1 MGVVLSRFRRLVG
14 RRYAP
19 TETVPGQSITSAA
32 KSAASSESRSPEPS
46 PPPIHI
52 AIVGAGI
59 GGLSLAVGCLRN
71 NVTFTIY
78 ESAAQYSVIGAG
90 VGLGPNA
97 LRALHLIS
105 PELRAL
111 YDTISSGNL
120 SEEKLHVAMEAM
132 YAEPGFGETRGWTP
146 QPFGAKCY
154 ERTSAH
160 RRDLLNI
167 LTGKIPDNAVQ
178 FNKRVTDIQQLV
190 NEGRC
195 VLSFS
200 DGTKATATAVIGCD
214 GVKGT
219 SRGFVLAPAGYPGEV
234 APVFSGKYAYRSIV
248 PMATAQAV
256 LGAEYAGDAK
266 CFNGPGVNIM
276 TYPIS
281 SGTECNIVACR
292 FVDGPWT
299 HPQWTRR
306 VPLETIR
313 TDFPNVD
320 DRLVKLIECAEP
332 VQWALHHH
340 IQTSTYYYGLLC
352 LLGDSAH
359 ATTPHQASGAGMS
372 IEDALILSHVLG
384 RVDRWQDLEAAF
396 AAYDAVRR
404 PRAQRVVQTSQ
415 ELGAMYACS
424 DPRYG
429 DDMGK
434 IVENLNV
441 RFLWIWEHDLTADM
455 ETVCQLFREKK
466 ESQEKLSKGRG
477 DL

>member
-1 MGVVLSRFRRLVG
+1 MGVVLSRLRKAFG
-14 RRYAP
+14 H
-19 TETVPGQSITSAA
+19 QSSPKKTLPKTSTTSDA
-32 KSAASSESRSPEPS
+32 KSSESVQSSSSEPTPS
-46 PPPIHI
+46 PIHI
-52 AIVGAGI
+52 AIVGSGI

-71 NVTFTIY
+71 NVSFTIY

-97 LRALHLIS
+97 LRAMAMIS
-105 PELRAL
+105 PELRAA

-132 YAEPGFGETRGWTP
+132 YAEPGFGEARGWKP
-146 QPFGAKCY
+146 QPFGAECY

-167 LTGKIPDNAVQ
+167 LTAHIPDNAVQ
-178 FNKRVTDIQQLV
+178 FNKRVTDIQQFP

-200 DGTKATATAVIGCD
+200 DGTTATATAVIGCD
-214 GVKGT
+214 GVKGA
-219 SRGFVLAPAGYPGEV
+219 SRGFVLGPAGYPDEV
-234 APVFSGKYAYRSIV
+234 APVFAGKYCYRSIV
-248 PMATAQAV
+248 PMATATAV

-292 FVDGPWT
+292 FVDEPWT
-299 HPQWTRR
+299 HPQWTHR

-340 IQTSTYYYGLLC
+340 IQTSTYHHGLLC

-384 RVDRWQDLEAAF
+384 RVSRWQDLQSAF
-396 AAYDAVRR
+396 SAYDSVRR
-404 PRAQRVVQTSQ
+404 PRAQKIVQTSQ
-415 ELGAMYACS
+415 ELGRMYACS

-441 RFLWIWEHDLTADM
+441 RFLWIWEHDLEADM
-455 ETVCQLFREKK
+455 DTVCKLFHEKT
-466 ESQEKLSKGRG
+466 ESGK
-477 DL
+477 DA